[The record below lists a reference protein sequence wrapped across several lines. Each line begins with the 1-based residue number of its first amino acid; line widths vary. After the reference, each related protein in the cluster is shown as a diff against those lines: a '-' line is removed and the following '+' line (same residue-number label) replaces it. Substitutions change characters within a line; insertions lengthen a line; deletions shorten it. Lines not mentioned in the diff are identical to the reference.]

1 MKLYGAIDLHS
12 NNNVTVISDEQDRV
26 FHNRRL
32 PNDLPTILRAIEPY
46 RAALQGIAVESTF
59 NWYWLVDGLM
69 EAGYKVHLVNT
80 NAVKTYD
87 GLKFTD
93 DEDDAR
99 HLAHLLRLGILPTG
113 YIYPKALRA
122 VRDLSRKRLQL
133 VRQRT
138 IQLLSV
144 KNLAQRNAGRHLSR
158 TQVEELDEPA
168 IEGLCGGD
176 EHRALA
182 MRSSLT
188 VVRCLDEEILRLE
201 QAILKQVRLRPEF
214 QKLRTVDGI
223 GPVLGLTIMLETGDI
238 GRFKSA
244 GHYASYCR
252 CVSSRKMSNS
262 KKKGE
267 GNRKNGNKYLAWA
280 YIEAA
285 EFARRYN
292 ERIRRFFER
301 KKAKATLGVIAR
313 KAIAHKLARACFYVM
328 RDQVDFDV
336 TRAFA

>member
-1 MKLYGAIDLHS
+1 MRLYGAIDLHS
-12 NNNVTVISDEQDRV
+12 NNNVTVISDEEDRV
-26 FHNRRL
+26 VFNRRL
-32 PNDLPTILRAIEPY
+32 PNDLPTVLRAVEPY
-46 RAALQGIAVESTF
+46 RADLQGLAVESTF

-113 YIYPKALRA
+113 YIYPKELRA
-122 VRDLSRKRLQL
+122 VRDLARKRLQL

-138 IQLLSV
+138 IQILSLE
-144 KNLAQRNAGRHLSR
+144 NLAQRNAGKILSQR
-158 TQVEELDEPA
+158 QAESLDESA
-168 IEGLCGGD
+168 IQALCGGD
-176 EHRALA
+176 PHRALA
-182 MRSSLT
+182 MKSSL
-188 VVRCLDEEILRLE
+188 VVARCLSEQILALE
-201 QAILKQVRLRPEF
+201 KVILSQVKLRPEF
-214 QKLRTVDGI
+214 KKLLTVDGI
-223 GPVLGLTIMLETGDI
+223 GPIMGLTIMLETGDI
-238 GRFKSA
+238 RRFKTV

-252 CVSSRKMSNS
+252 CVDSRKLSNA

-285 EFARRYN
+285 EYARRWN
-292 ERIRRFFER
+292 ERVRRFFDR
-301 KKAKATLGVIAR
+301 KKAKTMGVIAR
-313 KAIAHKLARACFYVM
+313 KAIAHKLARACFFVM
-328 RDQVDFDV
+328 RDQVDFDAS
-336 TRAFA
+336 RAFA

>member
-12 NNNVTVISDEQDRV
+12 NNSVTVVSDEQDQV
-26 FHNRRL
+26 LYNKRL
-32 PNDLPTILRAIEPY
+32 PNDLPMILRAFEPH
-46 RAALQGIAVESTF
+46 RHGLQGIAVESTF

-113 YIYPKALRA
+113 YIYPKELRA
-122 VRDLSRKRLQL
+122 VRDLARKRAQL

-138 IQLLSV
+138 AQILSLE
-144 KNLAQRNAGRHLSR
+144 NLAQRNAGKALSNR
-158 TQVEELDEPA
+158 QVETLDEPT
-168 IEGLCGGD
+168 IEALCGGD
-176 EHRALA
+176 PHRAMA
-182 MRSSLT
+182 MQSSLA
-188 VVRCLDEEILRLE
+188 VVRCLSEQILALEKVILRE
-201 QAILKQVRLRPEF
+201 VKLRPEF
-214 QKLRTVDGI
+214 EKLLTVDGI
-223 GPVLGLTIMLETGDI
+223 GRILGLTIMLETGDI
-238 GRFKSA
+238 GRFETA

-252 CVSSRKMSNS
+252 CVNSRKMSNY

-285 EFARRYN
+285 EYARRYS
-292 ERIRRFFER
+292 ERVRRFFDR
-301 KKAKATLGVIAR
+301 KKAKSMGVISR
-313 KAIAHKLARACFYVM
+313 KAVAHKLARACFYIM
-328 RDQVDFDV
+328 RDRVDFDV

>member
-1 MKLYGAIDLHS
+1 MKLYGASDLHS
-12 NNNVTVISDEQDRV
+12 NNNVTVVSDEQDRV
-26 FHNRRL
+26 LYNRRL
-32 PNDLPTILRAIEPY
+32 PNDLPMILRTLEPY
-46 RAALQGIAVESTF
+46 RADLQGIAVESTF

-113 YIYPKALRA
+113 YIYPKELRA
-122 VRDLSRKRLQL
+122 VRDLARKRLQL

-138 IQLLSV
+138 VQILSLE
-144 KNLAQRNAGRHLSR
+144 NLAQRNAGKNLSQR
-158 TQVEELDEPA
+158 QVENLEASE
-168 IEGLCGGD
+168 IQTLCGGD
-176 EHRALA
+176 IHRALA
-182 MRSSLT
+182 MTSSLA
-188 VVRCLDEEILRLE
+188 VVRCLNEQVLALE
-201 QAILKQVRLRPEF
+201 KVILKQVRLRPEF
-214 QKLRTVDGI
+214 KKLLTVDGI
-223 GPVLGLTIMLETGDI
+223 GQILGLTIMLETGDI
-238 GRFKSA
+238 RRFESVGR
-244 GHYASYCR
+244 YASYCR
-252 CVSSRKMSNS
+252 CVDSRKLSNA

-267 GNRKNGNKYLAWA
+267 GNRKNGNEYLAYA

-285 EFARRYN
+285 EYARRYSD
-292 ERIRRFFER
+292 RVRRFFDR
-301 KKAKATLGVIAR
+301 KKAKTMGVIAR

-336 TRAFA
+336 ERAFA

>member
-12 NNNVTVISDEQDRV
+12 NNGVAVVSDERDQV
-26 FHNRRL
+26 LYSKRL
-32 PNDLPTILRAIEPY
+32 PNDLPTVLRALEPY
-46 RAALQGIAVESTF
+46 REALEGIAVESTF

-69 EAGYKVHLVNT
+69 EAGYKVQLVNT

-93 DEDDAR
+93 DVDDAR

-113 YIYPKALRA
+113 YIYPKELRA
-122 VRDLSRKRLQL
+122 VRDLARKRLQL

-138 IQLLSV
+138 AQILSV
-144 KNLAQRNAGRHLSR
+144 ENLAQRNAGKDLSSR
-158 TQVEELDEPA
+158 QATDLEESQ
-168 IEGLCGGD
+168 IESLCGGNV
-176 EHRALA
+176 HRALA
-182 MRSSLT
+182 MKSSLS
-188 VVRCLDEEILRLE
+188 VIRCLTEQIVVLE
-201 QAILKQVRLRPEF
+201 QAIVKQVKLRPEF
-214 QKLRTVDGI
+214 KKLRTVDGI
-223 GPVLGLTIMLETGDI
+223 GPILGLTIMLETGDI
-238 GRFKSA
+238 GRFASA

-252 CVSSRKMSNS
+252 CVNSRKLSNA

-285 EFARRYN
+285 EYARRYN
-292 ERIRRFFER
+292 ERVRRFFDR
-301 KKAKATLGVIAR
+301 KKAKTMGVIAR
-313 KAIAHKLARACFYVM
+313 KAIAHKLARACFYVL
-328 RDQVDFDV
+328 RDHVDFDV

>member
-12 NNNVTVISDEQDRV
+12 NNNVTVITNEQDQALYK
-26 FHNRRL
+26 RRL
-32 PNDLPTILRAIEPY
+32 PNDLSTVLRAVEPY
-46 RAALQGIAVESTF
+46 RTNLQGIAVESTF

-69 EAGYKVHLVNT
+69 DTGYKVHLVNT
-80 NAVKTYD
+80 AAVKIYD

-99 HLAHLLRLGILPTG
+99 HLAQLLRLGILPTG
-113 YIYPKALRA
+113 YIYPKELRA
-122 VRDLSRKRLQL
+122 VRDLARKRLQL

-138 IQLLSV
+138 SHILSLE
-144 KNLAQRNAGRHLSR
+144 NLAQRNAGKILSQR
-158 TQVEELDEPA
+158 KVEELDETA
-168 IEGLCGGD
+168 INALCGGD
-176 EHRALA
+176 VHRVLA
-182 MRSSLT
+182 MKSSLT
-188 VVRCLDEEILRLE
+188 VVRCLDEQIGALE
-201 QAILKQVRLRPEF
+201 KVILKQVKLRPEF
-214 QKLRTVDGI
+214 KKLLTVDGI
-223 GPVLGLTIMLETGDI
+223 GQILGLTIMLETGDI
-238 GRFKSA
+238 GRFPSV

-252 CVSSRKMSNS
+252 CVDSRKLSNA

-285 EFARRYN
+285 EFARRYS
-292 ERIRRFFER
+292 ERVRRFFDR
-301 KKAKATLGVIAR
+301 KKAKSMGVIAR
-313 KAIAHKLARACFYVM
+313 KATAHKLARACFYVM

>member
-26 FHNRRL
+26 LHNRRL

-46 RAALQGIAVESTF
+46 RADLQGIAVESTF

-133 VRQRT
+133 VHQRT
-138 IQLLSV
+138 AQLLSV
-144 KNLAQRNAGRHLSR
+144 KNLAQRNAGRHLSQAQAE
-158 TQVEELDEPA
+158 TLDEPA
-168 IEGLCGGD
+168 IQALCAGD

-182 MRSSLT
+182 MRSSLA
-188 VVRCLDEEILRLE
+188 VMRCLDEEIQGLE
-201 QAILKQVRLRPEF
+201 KVILKQVRLRPEF
-214 QKLRTVDGI
+214 KKLRTVDGI

-252 CVSSRKMSNS
+252 CVNSRKMSNS

-292 ERIRRFFER
+292 DRIQRFFER
-301 KKAKATLGVIAR
+301 KKANATLGVIAR

-328 RDQVDFDV
+328 RDHVDFDV
-336 TRAFA
+336 NRAFA

>member
-12 NNNVTVISDEQDRV
+12 NNGVTVVSDEQDRV
-26 FHNRRL
+26 LYNKRL
-32 PNDLPTILRAIEPY
+32 PNDLPTILRAFEPH
-46 RAALQGIAVESTF
+46 RSGLQGIAVESTF

-80 NAVKTYD
+80 NAVRVYD

-113 YIYPKALRA
+113 YIYPKELRA
-122 VRDLSRKRLQL
+122 VRDLARKRAQL

-138 IQLLSV
+138 VQILSLE
-144 KNLAQRNAGRHLSR
+144 NLAQRNAGKILSNR
-158 TQVEELDEPA
+158 KVEELDEPA
-168 IEGLCGGD
+168 IQALCGGD

-188 VVRCLDEEILRLE
+188 VARCLHEQILALE
-201 QAILKQVRLRPEF
+201 KVILGQVKLRPEF

-223 GPVLGLTIMLETGDI
+223 GSILGLTIMLETGDI
-238 GRFKSA
+238 GRFESA

-252 CVSSRKMSNS
+252 CVSSRKMSNY

-285 EFARRYN
+285 EYACRSS
-292 ERIRRFFER
+292 ERVRRFFDR
-301 KKAKATLGVIAR
+301 KKAKSMGVIAR
-313 KAIAHKLARACFYVM
+313 KAIAHKIARACFYVM
-328 RDQVDFDV
+328 RDRVDFDV